1 MEMKQQK
8 RVGRDLTEGSILQGL
23 IGFVLPI
30 ILANLIQQLYSMVDL
45 IVIGKFVGNAGT
57 VGVSTGGEY
66 VDLTMPLAAGFS
78 SAGQIYIAQLAGAKM
93 IRELKEGI
101 SSFLTL
107 MMLCSFVLMAGG
119 LLFANQVLTLL
130 NCPEEGFIQ
139 ARNYMIWTAFG
150 IPFTFGYNAVCGVL
164 RGMGESQKPL
174 LFITAAA
181 ITNIFLDLLLVL
193 VIPLEAAG
201 TAIATT
207 LSQCASFLA
216 AFAFMYKKKEVFDFE
231 LKLSYFKMRWEPVK
245 AILGLGVPMVI
256 RSTLVRVS
264 MFWVNASV
272 NSFGLIVSATNSIGN
287 KMQKF
292 LDIYSASFSQA
303 ASATIAQNL
312 GAKKPE
318 RAKQVVLHSFF
329 LCMSL
334 ATVVVLMI
342 IFIPGALFGIFTNDP
357 QVIDMGIDYLRIMIF
372 HFYISAAISAFQAMV
387 IGSANSSLNFVI
399 GILDGVVC
407 KIGLSLI
414 FAYPL
419 VMGAYGYFWGTALS
433 RAMPLMICMFY
444 YFSGMWKK
452 RKLMIK
458 AK

>member
-1 MEMKQQK
+1 METNQQK

-30 ILANLIQQLYSMVDL
+30 ILANLIQQFYSMVDL

-66 VDLTMPLAAGFS
+66 VDLIMPLATGFS

-119 LLFANQVLTLL
+119 LLFANQVLALL

-181 ITNIFLDLLLVL
+181 ITNVFLDLLLVL

-207 LSQCASFLA
+207 LSQGASFLA
-216 AFAFMYKKKEVFDFE
+216 AFAFMYKKKKVFDFE
-231 LKLSYFKMRWEPVK
+231 LKLSYFKMRWEPIK
-245 AILGLGVPMVI
+245 AILAFGVPIAI

-264 MFWVNASV
+264 MFWVNSSV
-272 NSFGLIVSATNSIGN
+272 NSYGLVVSATNSIGN

-292 LDIYSASFSQA
+292 LDIYSIGFSQA
-303 ASATIAQNL
+303 TSATIAQNL
-312 GAKKPE
+312 GAKKLE
-318 RAKQVVLHSFF
+318 RAKQVVLYSFF
-329 LCMSL
+329 VCMSL
-334 ATVVVLMI
+334 ATVVTLMI
-342 IFIPGALFGIFTNDP
+342 IFIPGVLFGIFTNDI
-357 QVIDMGIDYLRIMIF
+357 QVIDMGINYLRIMIF

-387 IGSANSSLNFVI
+387 IGSANSSLNFVV

-407 KIGLSLI
+407 KVGLSLI

-419 VMGAYGYFWGTALS
+419 AMGAYGYFWGIALS
-433 RAMPLMICMFY
+433 RAMPLTICMFY
-444 YFSGMWKK
+444 YFSGMWKN

-458 AK
+458 TK